1 MPKKKK
7 NIFLQSY
14 IRLSAIFTGFFL
26 GNLDKI
32 IDYVRTSNSLW
43 SIVLKALLFYIWLWL
58 RIGIILKNRAQNNK
72 NIKINKIFKRKNWFN
87 HLLTIIIT
95 CFVFLM
101 IGLDV
106 VCQFKENICLKQE
119 QTIENQKLCIK
130 WVQKDRFKILKTFK
144 DE

>member
-1 MPKKKK
+1 MNNK
-7 NIFLQSY
+7 NTYLNSY
-14 IRLSAIFTGFFL
+14 IILYSIFTWFFI

-32 IDYVRTSNSLW
+32 IDYIRASSSLW
-43 SIVLKALLFYIWLWL
+43 SIILKALLFYIWLWL
-58 RIGIILKNRAQNNK
+58 WIGIIFKNWAWKNK
-72 NIKINKIFKRKNWFN
+72 NIEIARIFSWKIWFN
-87 HLLTIIIT
+87 HLLIIIIT

-119 QTIENQKLCIK
+119 QTIENQNLCIK